1 MFEMTPLSYD
11 FRTLFPTPYRL
22 LNEAERAFFTGTPA
36 AETNFFRTDVRENEN
51 GYLLEA
57 ELPGFKKEE
66 IAVDLEGRTLTIT
79 AKKEESA
86 ENRDSAD
93 SNESANAGEKKNGN
107 NVYLRRERRTGT
119 YSRSFRLNGIRTED
133 ITVSYED
140 GILRVDLPKK
150 ERPAPEKRRLTVN

>member
-1 MFEMTPLSYD
+1 MFDMTPLFYD
-11 FRTLFPTPYRL
+11 FRTLFPNPYRL
-22 LNEAERAFFTGTPA
+22 LNEAERALFTGTPA
-36 AETNFFRTDVRENEN
+36 AETNFFRTDIRQTES

-66 IAVDLEGRTLTIT
+66 IAVDLEGKTLTIT

-86 ENRDSAD
+86 ESGDSKESTD
-93 SNESANAGEKKNGN
+93 SGEKKDDN

-133 ITVSYED
+133 VTASYED
-140 GILRVDLPKK
+140 GILRIELPKK
-150 ERPAPEKRRLTVN
+150 ELPAPEKRRLAVN